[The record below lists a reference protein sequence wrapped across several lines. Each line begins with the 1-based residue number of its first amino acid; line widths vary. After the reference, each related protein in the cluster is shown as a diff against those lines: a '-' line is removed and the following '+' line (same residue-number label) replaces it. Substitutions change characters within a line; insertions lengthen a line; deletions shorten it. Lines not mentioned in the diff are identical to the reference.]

1 MAIISTNKKALHA
14 GIGYTIGNIL
24 VKGISFI
31 SIPIFA
37 RLLSVNDYGIVNTV
51 GAYVSL
57 MSIVLGLAVHSSIK
71 NAKIDYD
78 GDVTK
83 YVSSIVLLPMLNTL
97 LFTIIVLAFRKYLS
111 NILALNESYLL
122 ILIVAE
128 SFGMYMITFYNCIL
142 AIDYSY
148 KKYMCL
154 SIIYSLAN
162 IVLSIIFILTVCN
175 EKRWLG
181 RIAGTTISALFV
193 ACYILYN
200 IFKKSKPQF
209 SGRYWKYALKISLPI
224 IPHGLSQIVLSQF
237 DRLMINQVIGSAEA
251 GLYSFAYNIGTI
263 FQVIA
268 NSLDTAWTQW
278 FFDQKKEE
286 KYSTIQKTADI
297 YCGLV
302 SLGAIALMFIS
313 PELIIFLGGVKY
325 KESIAVTFPVLLAMY
340 YAYMYNFPSSIEYYY
355 KKTNLIAIGTMMA
368 AGVNILLN
376 AIFIPKYGFVAA
388 AYTTV
393 FCYLLY
399 YFLHIIFSRKIQ
411 KNAIYNIKHQMC
423 FLLIVTGSMFLG
435 LKLMNNILIRYIL
448 LIIEMVGIGA
458 VVFVKR
464 KELKNLIGD

>member
-1 MAIISTNKKALHA
+1 MNHI
-14 GIGYTIGNIL
+14 
-24 VKGISFI
+24 
-31 SIPIFA
+31 
-37 RLLSVNDYGIVNTV
+37 
-51 GAYVSL
+51 
-57 MSIVLGLAVHSSIK
+57 
-71 NAKIDYD
+71 
-78 GDVTK
+78 
-83 YVSSIVLLPMLNTL
+83 
-97 LFTIIVLAFRKYLS
+97 
-111 NILALNESYLL
+111 
-122 ILIVAE
+122 
-128 SFGMYMITFYNCIL
+128 
-142 AIDYSY
+142 Y

-162 IVLSIIFILTVCN
+162 IALSIIFILTVCN

-181 RIAGTTISALFV
+181 RITGTTISALFV

-200 IFKKSKPQF
+200 IFKKSKPRF
-209 SGRYWKYALKISLPI
+209 IGRYWKYALKISLPI

-237 DRLMINQVIGSAEA
+237 DRLMINQVIGSVEA

-278 FFDQKKEE
+278 FFDQMKEE
-286 KYSTIQKTADI
+286 KYSTIQKMADI

-302 SLGAIALMFIS
+302 SLGAIALMLIS

-376 AIFIPKYGFVAA
+376 AIFIPQYGFIAA

-399 YFLHIIFSRKIQ
+399 HFLHILFSGKIQ
-411 KNAIYNIKHQMC
+411 KNAIYNIKHQIY
-423 FLLIVTGSMFLG
+423 FLLIVTGSMFLC

-448 LIIEMVGIGA
+448 LIIGMVGIGA
-458 VVFVKR
+458 VVFAKR

>member
-1 MAIISTNKKALHA
+1 
-14 GIGYTIGNIL
+14 
-24 VKGISFI
+24 
-31 SIPIFA
+31 
-37 RLLSVNDYGIVNTV
+37 
-51 GAYVSL
+51 
-57 MSIVLGLAVHSSIK
+57 
-71 NAKIDYD
+71 
-78 GDVTK
+78 
-83 YVSSIVLLPMLNTL
+83 
-97 LFTIIVLAFRKYLS
+97 
-111 NILALNESYLL
+111 
-122 ILIVAE
+122 
-128 SFGMYMITFYNCIL
+128 
-142 AIDYSY
+142 
-148 KKYMCL
+148 
-154 SIIYSLAN
+154 
-162 IVLSIIFILTVCN
+162 
-175 EKRWLG
+175 
-181 RIAGTTISALFV
+181 
-193 ACYILYN
+193 
-200 IFKKSKPQF
+200 
-209 SGRYWKYALKISLPI
+209 
-224 IPHGLSQIVLSQF
+224 
-237 DRLMINQVIGSAEA
+237 
-251 GLYSFAYNIGTI
+251 
-263 FQVIA
+263 
-268 NSLDTAWTQW
+268 
-278 FFDQKKEE
+278 
-286 KYSTIQKTADI
+286 
-297 YCGLV
+297 
-302 SLGAIALMFIS
+302 MFIS